1 MAATTRL
8 GFGGYGVRRAGSFA
22 DKVQA
27 IEAISDILD
36 LGIVA
41 ALYDTPIEAKLYDT
55 PIEAKLYK
63 TPITAK
69 LS

>member
-1 MAATTRL
+1 MAAITRL

-22 DKVQA
+22 GKTQV
-27 IEAISDILD
+27 IPISDALN

-41 ALYDTPIEAKLYDT
+41 ALYDI

-63 TPITAK
+63 KPIVAK